1 MLKEVCVGAFIGLT
15 VDTAFG
21 ILKLRIM
28 QTKVATIKAKYIN
41 GMFQPLDKVDF
52 LDGEEVTIRFE
63 VSNPHSDE
71 AKRKQLLSAV
81 GGWKDLFDSEPIQEK
96 RWLKMAAQD
105 TADRLAALEAELPE
119 DEVASWHRAMK
130 QAAKPARYV
139 PGKGVV
145 IQ

>member
-1 MLKEVCVGAFIGLT
+1 
-15 VDTAFG
+15 
-21 ILKLRIM
+21 M
-28 QTKVATIKAKYIN
+28 QTKIATIKAKYIN

-63 VSNPHSDE
+63 VSKPLSDE

-81 GGWKDLFDSEPIQEK
+81 GGWKDLLDGEQIKEK

-105 TADRLAALEAELPE
+105 TTDRLAALEAELPE
-119 DEVASWHRAMK
+119 AEVANWHRAMK

-139 PGKGVV
+139 PGTGVV